1 MIIYNMN
8 DNLNECKAIYFYQ
21 KPFTANTEQMGCYYF
36 NILQAVELCRT
47 WGAAIVPPKLPL
59 APRDNNKVE
68 LDHTQP
74 WADSILELGTID
86 SRDVLDY
93 STVNTITF
101 EEFCSQSNL
110 KVYSNLD
117 VLDISGT
124 QFIKDMGSKFFIINM
139 TPRWDT
145 KNNDS
150 VFYTK
155 IYKTL
160 PFKSQVY
167 KERVPQWYLDMYKA
181 PFLGVHWRRGD
192 RGNACLGP
200 IGKNLWYATEPDKVA
215 MYINTYLER
224 NKDLIWVYVS
234 TNSGSIED
242 RELLQ
247 LLVKV
252 PLYYLEVP
260 DDIDPLE
267 MWKWDLTDLFM
278 CAKAKHLILSP
289 GGLKNSS
296 AFGRILLAESM
307 KQNMGETK
315 SHFMS
320 FI

>member
-1 MIIYNMN
+1 MEGKTNK
-8 DNLNECKAIYFYQ
+8 CTAIYFYQ
-21 KPFTANTEQMGCYYF
+21 KPFTADTEQMGCYYF
-36 NILQAVELCRT
+36 NILQAVELCRM

-74 WADSILELGTID
+74 WDDSILELGSID
-86 SRDVLDY
+86 STEVLDY
-93 STVNTITF
+93 STVNTMTF
-101 EEFCSQSNL
+101 VDFCSQSNL
-110 KVYSNLD
+110 NVYSDLEN
-117 VLDISGT
+117 LDISGSK
-124 QFIKDMGSKFFIINM
+124 FKNDMGSKYFIMNM
-139 TPRWDT
+139 SPRWDT
-145 KNNDS
+145 NKYNSNTNP

-160 PFKSQVY
+160 PFKNQVY
-167 KERVPQWYLDMYKA
+167 KERVPEWYLDMYKA

-192 RGNACLGP
+192 RGNACLGVY
-200 IGKNLWYATEPDKVA
+200 GKNLWYATEPDKVA
-215 MYINTYLER
+215 MYINTYLEK

-234 TNSGSIED
+234 TNSGSIDD

-247 LLVKV
+247 RLVKV

-260 DDIDPLE
+260 DNIEPLE

-307 KQNMGETK
+307 KQNIGETK